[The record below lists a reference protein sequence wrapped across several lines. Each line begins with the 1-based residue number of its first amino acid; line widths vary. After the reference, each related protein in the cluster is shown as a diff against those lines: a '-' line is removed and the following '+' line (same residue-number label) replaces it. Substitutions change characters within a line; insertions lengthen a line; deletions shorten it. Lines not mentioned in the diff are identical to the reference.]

1 MRLVYVLDTND
12 LQAAADFWC
21 AVLGFERE
29 RDQQHPSYL
38 ALRDPGGQWPGLLLQ
53 KVPEAKAGKNRMHLD
68 VVVPDV
74 AGEVDRVRG
83 LGAEVLRPV
92 HEEAGHLLAVM
103 ADPEGNEFCVVQQL
117 GGGAGE

>member
-12 LQAAADFWC
+12 LRAEADFWC

-29 RDQQHPSYL
+29 EGEHQTYL
-38 ALRDPGGQWPGLLLQ
+38 ALRDPGGRWPDLLLQ

-74 AGEVDRVRG
+74 AAEIDRVRG
-83 LGAEVLRPV
+83 LGAEVLRPTV
-92 HEEAGHLLAVM
+92 EEDGHLLAVM
-103 ADPEGNEFCVVQQL
+103 ADPEGNEFCVVQRL
-117 GGGAGE
+117 DGTPGE